1 MAVHPYSAIA
11 DYNLFQEPSHSPEHS
26 IMPDGKICYIEIPAT
41 DVDSSA
47 KFYADVFAWKS
58 RTRGDG
64 SRAFDDTTGAVSGTW
79 VKGRKPQRESTML
92 TYIMVDSIDATLK
105 KIAKAGG
112 RVATP
117 NTPLGAAGAYATFHD
132 PAGNLLGLYQ
142 EPG

>member
-1 MAVHPYSAIA
+1 
-11 DYNLFQEPSHSPEHS
+11 
-26 IMPDGKICYIEIPAT
+26 MPDGKICYIEIPAT
-41 DVDSSA
+41 DVDASA
-47 KFYADVFAWKS
+47 KFYADVFAWQS
-58 RTRGDG
+58 RSRGDG

-79 VKGRKPQRESTML
+79 VLGRKPQRESTML